1 MSKCLNLCYI
11 ESGDHMKIIVS
22 NKEIPL
28 HVADNYFKRLKG
40 LMFKKNI
47 DYALIFKKCNGI
59 HTFFMKEEIDIIL
72 TDKNNNILY
81 TYTNLKPWKIILPKK
96 NVYNTYEL
104 PKGSITKKIKSIKI
118 TE

>member
-1 MSKCLNLCYI
+1 MSKYLNLCYI
-11 ESGDHMKIIVS
+11 ESGDRMKIIVS

-47 DYALIFKKCNGI
+47 DYALLFKKCNGI
-59 HTFFMKEEIDIIL
+59 HTFFMKEENDVIL